1 MKLTLNK
8 IPNNWVVTTIGNICD
23 VQSGIG
29 FPKQLQGR
37 LEGEVPFFK
46 VGDISNAVQSGSKY
60 LWKANNYISRNEAKE
75 LKGKLFPP
83 ETIVFAKIGEAIKL
97 NRRAIL
103 NQLSLVDNNVMGIKA
118 YNGVDLNY
126 LYYFMCFIRLDS
138 LAKATT
144 VPSIRKGQIE
154 DIEVPL
160 PGTITQ
166 ISISN
171 KIEEL
176 FSHIDA
182 GMEGLKQAKAKLQKY
197 RQSVLKDAVT
207 GKLTEQWR
215 EQNADKLEPASL
227 LLNRILDE
235 RRANWEAEQLKA
247 FEEKGQLPKND
258 KWKEKYIEPENPE
271 TNDVP
276 EIPREWGY
284 LRLEALAAIQGGIT
298 VDAKRKYENTTSL
311 PYLRVAN
318 VQRGYLD
325 LSEIKDI
332 QVPNDKLDS
341 LLLENGDILFN
352 EGGDRDKLGRG
363 WVWRSEIDKCTYQNH
378 VFRARLFSSDVVP
391 EFVSIFGNTIGKEYF
406 IKQGKQT
413 TNLASINK
421 TKLSAF
427 PVPVCSKEEMLE
439 IMEIVDSKIAK
450 TDRMINEVDSQLVR
464 ASGLKSTILSK
475 AFMGQLVDN
484 TTSEETAEH
493 LLEKILAEKALLEQ
507 KAKLVKK
514 KPTARA
520 KKMKRRPVLDVLIE
534 SKKALNVDELFELSG
549 FQGEITPE
557 KVEEFYQELK
567 DVTAIKGV
575 KVTPVKVGNVKQC
588 DLFEYKE
595 VKPNEA

>member
-1 MKLTLNK
+1 M
-8 IPNNWVVTTIGNICD
+8 NNESKTRRLPESWIEVSLGEVI
-23 VQSGIG
+23 
-29 FPKQLQGR
+29 QLQYGKSLTEKSRVESGLIKVFGSSGNVGNHNQALVTEPCIIVGR
-37 LEGEVPFFK
+37 KGSVGNVFISEQPCWPIDTVYFVVPP
-46 VGDISNAVQSGSKY
+46 VGVDIKFIFYQLINLNLAQLDKS
-60 LWKANNYISRNEAKE
+60 
-75 LKGKLFPP
+75 
-83 ETIVFAKIGEAIKL
+83 TAIPGL
-97 NRRAIL
+97 NRDDAYKSRFNLAP
-103 NQLSLVDNNVMGIKA
+103 LVIQK
-118 YNGVDLNY
+118 
-126 LYYFMCFIRLDS
+126 
-138 LAKATT
+138 
-144 VPSIRKGQIE
+144 QI
-154 DIEVPL
+154 V
-160 PGTITQ
+160 Q
-166 ISISN
+166 

-182 GMEGLKQAKAKLQKY
+182 GVEGLKQAKTKLQQY

-215 EQNADKLEPASL
+215 EQNADKLEPASS

-235 RRANWEAEQLKA
+235 RQANWEAEQLKA
-247 FEEKGQLPKND
+247 FEEKGLLPKND
-258 KWKEKYIEPENPE
+258 KWKEKYKEPENPE

-378 VFRARLFSSDVVP
+378 VFRARLFSSDIIP

-427 PVPVCSKEEMLE
+427 PVPVCSNEEMLE
-439 IMEIVDSKIAK
+439 IMEIVESKITK
-450 TDRMINEVDSQLVR
+450 TDRMINEVDAQLVR
-464 ASGLKSTILSK
+464 ATGLKFSILSK
-475 AFMGQLVDN
+475 AFTGQLVDN
-484 TTSEETAEH
+484 TASEETAER
-493 LLEKILAEKALLEQ
+493 LLEKVHAEKAQLDQ
-507 KAKLVKK
+507 KAKLTKK
-514 KPTARA
+514 KPTART
-520 KKMKRRPVLDVLIE
+520 KKMTRRPILDVLME

-549 FQGEITPE
+549 FQSEVTPE
-557 KVEEFYQELK
+557 TVEEFYQELK
-567 DVTAIKGV
+567 EVSAIKGV
-575 KVTPVKVGNVKQC
+575 KITPVKVDDVKQG

-595 VKPNEA
+595 VNKNEA